1 MKNLLLI
8 LSTLFFVQ
16 MGIAQTAPAN
26 DACAGAIDLGS
37 LPDDTGCN
45 GANDGSASS
54 SVTVNGTNV
63 DATAENPYSTVAGCY
78 TGGDMASPA
87 ADVWYTF
94 TPTSNHVEIA
104 ISGLANPNVG
114 LYSGVDCDN
123 MQPEGCANG
132 TGAST
137 FTFEQIN
144 PGDTYWI
151 QVSGGD
157 INDQAAFSFDISNYT
172 DCGDCIINSSMTITP
187 MPVNGVYQPGQTVSM
202 CYRIDGYVEQNTN
215 WFHGIEPIFSAGW
228 DATTMTVTQLPT
240 TQMNTSGT
248 WGYYPGGIT
257 QSVSPFN
264 SAGAGFYFED
274 PAFGDPNDPG
284 DNYGDGGGSVA
295 QAAASSWEFCWD
307 ISTVLCSPGTNN
319 LDLTVEV
326 LNFGDGEIGAWTDVG
341 CTDDP
346 PYTLNAVLSC
356 CDAPLVS
363 STNVTCFGACDGTG
377 TVTGQG
383 TAPYDYVWTNA
394 ADNSTVYTD
403 NGNSGASNATGLC
416 PGNYQVSVT
425 DANDC
430 EQIIIITITQ
440 PDQIVLS
447 EVNTDISCFG
457 VCDGTGTVTVDSG
470 GTGAFTYDWAGA
482 GNTPTAASNT
492 GLCVG
497 THTVTVTDGNGC
509 TETID
514 VVITEPAQIVLSEVN
529 TDITCFGACDG
540 TGTVSVNAGG
550 TPTFT
555 YDWGG
560 AGNTPTASS
569 NTGLCAATHT
579 VTVTDGNGCT
589 ETIDVEITEPAQ
601 IVLSEVHTD
610 MTCSGV
616 CDGTG
621 TVTVDAG
628 GTGAFTYDWGGAG
641 DTPTAASNTG
651 LCAGTH
657 TVTVTDANGCTE
669 TIDVVITEPAAIVAT
684 EINVDISCFGLCD
697 GSVDATTS
705 GGTGALTYSW
715 DSGETTEDI
724 TGLCA
729 GDYTLTV
736 TDANGCTE
744 TVTATITEPADI
756 TVNVSGT
763 GTSCGNCDG
772 TAAVTY
778 SGGTGALTVDWPTVP
793 STADNVTNLCAG
805 SYDVTITDANGC
817 TATETQSISDA
828 GGPTITL
835 DGSTNVSCFGVCD
848 GTIDVTVTGGSA
860 PLSYSWDNG
869 ETTEDISGLCAG
881 DYCLTVTDNNG
892 CTAIQCIT
900 ITEPTDITA
909 TEIHTDVSCFGVC
922 DGTID
927 ATTAGGTGTL
937 VYAWDNGQSTEDLT
951 GLCAGTYTL
960 TITDD
965 NGCTETVAA
974 TITEPT
980 ELTLTIAGT
989 DATAQGAC
997 DGSADA
1003 TPVGG
1008 TAPLT
1013 YLWDNGETTEDI
1025 TGLCAGTYCLTVT
1038 DANGCTV
1045 TECVVIDEPSDI
1057 NITLVT
1063 TDETCFG
1070 ACDGTAT
1077 VTIDLPG
1084 VDPHTVTWTVTGGT
1098 IAADDMSVTG
1108 LCNQNVSVTVTDANG
1123 VTATAN
1129 AVINEPAEI
1138 ILSETHTDVTCFG
1151 ACDGTGSVTI
1161 DAGGVAPFTYDW
1173 GGAGNA
1179 PTSDT
1184 NTGLCAGTHTVTVT
1198 DANGCIQTIDVI
1210 ITEPTQLALSET
1222 HTDVTCFGAC
1232 DGFINVTTTGGTTPY
1247 TYAWDN
1253 SEVSEDIINL
1263 CAGDYTLTA
1272 TDDNGCVETITI
1284 TITEP
1289 AEIIPTPT
1297 MTAANCGQDDGGVSV
1312 TVIGGTVAADYTY
1325 EWQDDQGNVVGT
1337 TATVNN
1343 LFPGNY
1349 CVTVT
1354 DDNGCTATACIDVDN
1369 ITAGTIAVNVDGN
1382 VSCNGVCDGAATIT
1396 TTGGT
1401 APYTYNWMDSNG
1413 NVVFTEN
1420 TANLTSTIN
1429 TLCADDYDV
1438 QVIDAVGC
1446 IMTDNF
1452 TITEPAPLAIVL
1464 DNSTNV
1470 TCFGACDG
1478 TADLTTSGGTAP
1490 YTYAWDSGQ
1499 TTEDLTGLCAGDYN
1513 LTVTDDNGCIVN
1525 ITVTITEPTELTL
1538 ATAAF
1543 EVTCFGGSDGQVI
1556 VIPSGGTVSN
1566 TYDFEWTN
1574 SSGTVVSTDP
1584 DANGL
1589 PAGTYTINV
1598 WDDNSCNATADVIVI
1613 EPTPITYS
1621 FTSTP
1626 SNCGQADG
1634 EACVTAAGGTE
1645 AGTYDFE
1652 WTNSSGTVVSSA
1664 DCATGILAGDYT
1676 VSITDDNGC
1685 VITADTTIADLAGP
1699 SLAIDNITIPTC
1711 FGDCDGE
1718 ISLVT
1723 SGGQSTNF
1731 VYGYSFN
1738 GGAPQV
1744 TPNPATGLC
1753 QGDYVFTAVD
1763 EFGCIATV
1771 ATNMTEPTQ
1780 VVVQA
1785 YSDTTIC
1792 IGGCADLSA
1801 SANGGTGAYSYD
1813 WGANGTNMAFTDC
1826 PTANTTYSVIAYDAN
1841 GCASAPASV
1850 DVTINPP
1857 LTLDLATIGPD
1868 AVCPGES
1875 VTLDATYAGGSGNG
1889 YAITWDP
1896 TPDDGINPQD
1906 PPVVFTPGSSMTITA
1921 TLTDG
1926 CETPDAV
1933 ATLDIT
1939 VFDIPIIDFEADQYE
1954 GCQPLIVNFTHN
1966 ITPTPIGF
1974 AWDLG
1979 DGTASQSNSANPSYT
1994 YNTPGSYDISLIMT
2008 TPDGCIDSLTVTDM
2022 INVYENPVADF
2033 TFTPQGTT
2041 ILEPEI
2047 TFDGGTS
2054 YLADLYDWN
2063 FGDGNTGTGMTPVH
2077 SYGIDGSFETQLIVT
2092 TVNGCQDS
2100 ITQTVVIDPD
2110 FAIFVPNAF
2119 KPGGDGPNN
2128 LFKPVGMGIDRDNYE
2143 FWIYDRWGNQ
2153 IFHSVDYDQAWN
2165 GVVHECATCP
2175 PMDQRSEAQIDVY
2188 VWVLKTVDTS
2198 QNNKKVKMVGHVS
2211 IIR

>member
-1 MKNLLLI
+1 MSLLFWSTTTGQSIVVNEISQGVAASEYVELAVVGTPGCSTIPCMDLRGLI
-8 LSTLFFVQ
+8 LDDNNGNFATGSGTGIAQGAARFSNDSFWSCIPIGTIILIYNDNDPNSSLLADDIDMNDGNCSLTIPFSSTLFEHHPSIPNTSDAQYPTTGWLPGGTWSSVSMSNSDDSFQILNPNNPTSPLFAVSWGNNANTANSIISYTGSAGSTVFNFSGNVSGDYFDQNNWTSEDVSTGETPGLGNSIENEGYLNQ
-16 MGIAQTAPAN
+16 MNNNCSPIVPMSLSSTQTDVTCN
-26 DACAGAIDLGS
+26 G
-37 LPDDTGCN
+37 GCN
-45 GANDGSASS
+45 GSGS
-54 SVTVNGTNV
+54 VNI
-63 DATAENPYSTVAGCY
+63 DA
-78 TGGDMASPA
+78 GGFA
-87 ADVWYTF
+87 
-94 TPTSNHVEIA
+94 
-104 ISGLANPNVG
+104 
-114 LYSGVDCDN
+114 
-123 MQPEGCANG
+123 
-132 TGAST
+132 
-137 FTFEQIN
+137 
-144 PGDTYWI
+144 
-151 QVSGGD
+151 
-157 INDQAAFSFDISNYT
+157 
-172 DCGDCIINSSMTITP
+172 
-187 MPVNGVYQPGQTVSM
+187 
-202 CYRIDGYVEQNTN
+202 
-215 WFHGIEPIFSAGW
+215 
-228 DATTMTVTQLPT
+228 
-240 TQMNTSGT
+240 
-248 WGYYPGGIT
+248 
-257 QSVSPFN
+257 PFN
-264 SAGAGFYFED
+264 
-274 PAFGDPNDPG
+274 
-284 DNYGDGGGSVA
+284 
-295 QAAASSWEFCWD
+295 
-307 ISTVLCSPGTNN
+307 
-319 LDLTVEV
+319 
-326 LNFGDGEIGAWTDVG
+326 
-341 CTDDP
+341 
-346 PYTLNAVLSC
+346 
-356 CDAPLVS
+356 
-363 STNVTCFGACDGTG
+363 
-377 TVTGQG
+377 
-383 TAPYDYVWTNA
+383 
-394 ADNSTVYTD
+394 
-403 NGNSGASNATGLC
+403 
-416 PGNYQVSVT
+416 
-425 DANDC
+425 
-430 EQIIIITITQ
+430 
-440 PDQIVLS
+440 
-447 EVNTDISCFG
+447 
-457 VCDGTGTVTVDSG
+457 
-470 GTGAFTYDWAGA
+470 YDWA
-482 GNTPTAASNT
+482 
-492 GLCVG
+492 
-497 THTVTVTDGNGC
+497 
-509 TETID
+509 
-514 VVITEPAQIVLSEVN
+514 
-529 TDITCFGACDG
+529 
-540 TGTVSVNAGG
+540 
-550 TPTFT
+550 
-555 YDWGG
+555 
-560 AGNTPTASS
+560 
-569 NTGLCAATHT
+569 
-579 VTVTDGNGCT
+579 
-589 ETIDVEITEPAQ
+589 
-601 IVLSEVHTD
+601 
-610 MTCSGV
+610 
-616 CDGTG
+616 
-621 TVTVDAG
+621 
-628 GTGAFTYDWGGAG
+628 GAG

-669 TIDVVITEPAAIVAT
+669 TIDVVITEPAAIIAT
-684 EINVDISCFGLCD
+684 ETNVDISCFGLCD

-828 GGPTITL
+828 GGPTITV

-848 GTIDVTVTGGSA
+848 GTIDVTVAGGSA
-860 PLSYSWDNG
+860 PLTYSWDNG
-869 ETTEDISGLCAG
+869 ETTDDLTGLCAG

-892 CTAIQCIT
+892 CTAVQCVT

-909 TEIHTDVSCFGVC
+909 SETHTDVTCFGVC

-937 VYAWDNGQSTEDLT
+937 VYAWDSGQTTEDLT

-965 NGCTETVAA
+965 NGCTTIVSTTLIEPNDIVPQTNSNAA
-974 TITEPT
+974 
-980 ELTLTIAGT
+980 
-989 DATAQGAC
+989 
-997 DGSADA
+997 S
-1003 TPVGG
+1003 
-1008 TAPLT
+1008 
-1013 YLWDNGETTEDI
+1013 
-1025 TGLCAGTYCLTVT
+1025 
-1038 DANGCTV
+1038 
-1045 TECVVIDEPSDI
+1045 
-1057 NITLVT
+1057 
-1063 TDETCFG
+1063 
-1070 ACDGTAT
+1070 
-1077 VTIDLPG
+1077 
-1084 VDPHTVTWTVTGGT
+1084 
-1098 IAADDMSVTG
+1098 
-1108 LCNQNVSVTVTDANG
+1108 
-1123 VTATAN
+1123 
-1129 AVINEPAEI
+1129 
-1138 ILSETHTDVTCFG
+1138 
-1151 ACDGTGSVTI
+1151 
-1161 DAGGVAPFTYDW
+1161 
-1173 GGAGNA
+1173 
-1179 PTSDT
+1179 
-1184 NTGLCAGTHTVTVT
+1184 
-1198 DANGCIQTIDVI
+1198 
-1210 ITEPTQLALSET
+1210 
-1222 HTDVTCFGAC
+1222 
-1232 DGFINVTTTGGTTPY
+1232 
-1247 TYAWDN
+1247 
-1253 SEVSEDIINL
+1253 
-1263 CAGDYTLTA
+1263 
-1272 TDDNGCVETITI
+1272 
-1284 TITEP
+1284 
-1289 AEIIPTPT
+1289 
-1297 MTAANCGQDDGGVSV
+1297 CGQDDGGVSV

-1664 DCATGILAGDYT
+1664 DCATGVLAGDYT

-1699 SLAIDNITIPTC
+1699 TLAIDNITIPTC

-1771 ATNMTEPTQ
+1771 ATNMTEPTE
-1780 VVVQA
+1780 VVVRA

-1801 SANGGTGAYSYD
+1801 LAIGGTGAYTYD
-1813 WGANGTNMAFTDC
+1813 WGTYGTNMAFTDC
-1826 PTANTTYSVIAYDAN
+1826 PTTNTTYSVIAYDAN

-1857 LTLDLATIGPD
+1857 LTLNLATIGPD
-1868 AVCPGES
+1868 TVCPNTIID
-1875 VTLDATYAGGSGNG
+1875 VTALANGGNG
-1889 YAITWDP
+1889 QNLTITWTP
-1896 TPDDGINPQD
+1896 TPMQVSNNMASFDFQDSLVVYASVDDACGSPTVSDSVQLFQYQYPDLEITPSYSEGCAPLTVQFNHNLSPGYDYDWYSNDGTYTSSDSNPYF
-1906 PPVVFTPGSSMTITA
+1906 VFNDEGSYELNVTVTTTENCSLNNSSPA
-1921 TLTDG
+1921 
-1926 CETPDAV
+1926 E
-1933 ATLDIT
+1933 IT
-1939 VFDIPIIDFEADQYE
+1939 VFDVPDAIISSEDNIEYNTLENQVELDGSKSTNTVSYNWILENEIVSTNYIFNETIETEGIHEVTLVVISNE
-1954 GCQPLIVNFTHN
+1954 GCV
-1966 ITPTPIGF
+1966 
-1974 AWDLG
+1974 
-1979 DGTASQSNSANPSYT
+1979 
-1994 YNTPGSYDISLIMT
+1994 
-2008 TPDGCIDSLTVTDM
+2008 DSVSTW
-2022 INVYENPVADF
+2022 I
-2033 TFTPQGTT
+2033 
-2041 ILEPEI
+2041 EI
-2047 TFDGGTS
+2047 KPYF
-2054 YLADLYDWN
+2054 
-2063 FGDGNTGTGMTPVH
+2063 
-2077 SYGIDGSFETQLIVT
+2077 QL
-2092 TVNGCQDS
+2092 
-2100 ITQTVVIDPD
+2100 
-2110 FAIFVPNAF
+2110 FVPNAF
-2119 KPGGDGPNN
+2119 SPNGDGKNET
-2128 LFKPVGMGIDRDNYE
+2128 FFPVGLNINYHE
-2143 FWIYDRWGNQ
+2143 FEFQIFNRWGELIYTTDSNEPWDGTTQ
-2153 IFHSVDYDQAWN
+2153 LN
-2165 GVVHECATCP
+2165 GQNEVQE
-2175 PMDQRSEAQIDVY
+2175 DVY
-2188 VWVLKTVDTS
+2188 IWYIKTVDIDG
-2198 QNNKKVKMVGHVS
+2198 NRLVKMGHVNL
-2211 IIR
+2211 IK